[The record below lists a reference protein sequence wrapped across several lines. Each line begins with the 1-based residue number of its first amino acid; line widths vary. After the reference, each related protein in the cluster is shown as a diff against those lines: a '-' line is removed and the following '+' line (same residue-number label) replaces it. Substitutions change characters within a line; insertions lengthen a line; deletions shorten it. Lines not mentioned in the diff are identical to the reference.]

1 MPNARARALAKDK
14 TIMEIQSHITTKFS
28 KDEYWNVRIINSN
41 DGPAFALMNGVLWVS
56 LTRSWP
62 DLNIFQRAA
71 LLSCEIAVLEPDEGG
86 LYVRFDN
93 FISVMPVELQPRL
106 RRRKRELVA
115 FTQQKQQR
123 HNDDN
128 KQSP

>member
-1 MPNARARALAKDK
+1 MA
-14 TIMEIQSHITTKFS
+14 ISIQSHNNTNFS

-41 DGPAFALMNGVLWVS
+41 DSPAFALMNGVLWVS

-115 FTQQKQQR
+115 FTNR
-123 HNDDN
+123 DGER
-128 KQSP
+128 